1 MNSKLKN
8 IVKQAVQKF
17 YENDIELVQ
26 VKGMEQACV
35 FRIGLYLNEIMKNYP
50 ELNHLQ
56 LDCEYNKSNRGTKML
71 AGVKIRPDL
80 IIHKRN
86 LNNNH
91 ANQYNTL
98 VIEFKGWWNNN
109 ISDIEKLKNFTSPQ
123 YGYHYPLAIFIK
135 LGKNHNK
142 TIYRYFQNG
151 NEISENDI
159 L

>member
-1 MNSKLKN
+1 M
-8 IVKQAVQKF
+8 Q
-17 YENDIELVQ
+17 
-26 VKGMEQACV
+26 
-35 FRIGLYLNEIMKNYP
+35 NYP
-50 ELNHLQ
+50 ELNNLH
-56 LDCEYNKSNRGTKML
+56 LDCEYNKSNRGTKIL

-86 LNNNH
+86 LNNKH
-91 ANQYNTL
+91 ANRYNTL

-109 ISDIEKLKNFTSPQ
+109 ISDIEKLKSFTSAQ
-123 YGYHYPLAIFIK
+123 YGYNYPLAIFIK
-135 LGKNHNK
+135 LGKNPNK

>member
-1 MNSKLKN
+1 MNKKLKN
-8 IVKQAVQKF
+8 IVKQAVQTF
-17 YENDIELVQ
+17 YAKDIELIQ

-50 ELNHLQ
+50 ELNDLH
-56 LDCEYNKSNRGTKML
+56 LDCEYNKSN
-71 AGVKIRPDL
+71 RPDL

-86 LNNNH
+86 LNNDN
-91 ANQYNTL
+91 ANQHNTL
-98 VIEFKGWWNNN
+98 VVEFKGWWNDNL
-109 ISDIEKLKNFTSPQ
+109 SDIEKLKNFTSPQ

-135 LGKNHNK
+135 LDKNNNK

-151 NEISENDI
+151 NEISEEDI

>member
-1 MNSKLKN
+1 MNKKLKN
-8 IVKQAVQKF
+8 IVKQAVQTF
-17 YENDIELVQ
+17 YAKDIELIQ
-26 VKGMEQACV
+26 VKEMEQACV

-50 ELNHLQ
+50 ELNDLH

-86 LNNNH
+86 LNNDN
-91 ANQYNTL
+91 ANQHNTL
-98 VIEFKGWWNNN
+98 VVEFKGWWNDNL
-109 ISDIEKLKNFTSPQ
+109 SDIEKLKNFTSPQ

-135 LGKNHNK
+135 LDKNNNK

-151 NEISENDI
+151 NEISEEDI